1 MTDRGSP
8 DQGNGDRGGPGGAL
22 TAVLFDLDGVL
33 VDSMAAWHEVL
44 NRALA
49 ERHRPPLGD
58 AAMRAGWGQGIQADA
73 RSYFGGE
80 PVASLKAT
88 YDRLF
93 LECLD
98 RVTVMPGTRD
108 VAMALTEQGLRLAV
122 VTNTPRDLAARI
134 LDVTG
139 LAPAFT
145 ALAGG
150 DEVKAGK
157 PDPALVRLGAA
168 RVAAPLASCL
178 FVGDTMADVEAGRRA
193 PCLTVGFRIDADR
206 RIETLPEL
214 LALVRAT

>member
-1 MTDRGSP
+1 MTSG
-8 DQGNGDRGGPGGAL
+8 GNGDRMRRGPGGAL
-22 TAVLFDLDGVL
+22 AAVLFDLDGVL
-33 VDSMAAWHEVL
+33 VDSIAAWHEVL

-49 ERHRPPLGD
+49 ERQRPPLGD

-98 RVTVMPGTRD
+98 RVTLMPGAED
-108 VAMALTEQGLRLAV
+108 VVA
-122 VTNTPRDLAARI
+122 
-134 LDVTG
+134 
-139 LAPAFT
+139 

-150 DEVKAGK
+150 DEVPAGK
-157 PDPALVRLGAA
+157 PDPALVRLGAE
-168 RVAAPLASCL
+168 RVAAPLESCL

-193 PCLTVGFRIDADR
+193 PCLTVGLRIDADR
-206 RIETLPEL
+206 RIEALSEL
-214 LALVRAT
+214 LALVHSDR

>member
-1 MTDRGSP
+1 MSDR
-8 DQGNGDRGGPGGAL
+8 GNGDRDGRGEGGTL

-73 RSYFGGE
+73 RMYFGGE
-80 PVASLKAT
+80 PVTSLKST

-93 LECLD
+93 LQCLD
-98 RVTVMPGTRD
+98 RISIMPGAD
-108 VAMALTEQGLRLAV
+108 EVAAALARAGLRLAV

-134 LDVTG
+134 LDATG
-139 LAPAFT
+139 LAPHFM

-157 PDPALVRLGAA
+157 PDPALVRLGAE

-193 PCLTVGFRIDADR
+193 PCLTVGLRIDADR

-214 LALVRAT
+214 LALVRAM